1 MTQAVYFIV
10 KALTQ
15 LLLLLYLLRLWLPIV
30 RADFKNPIAQG
41 VIRLT
46 SPLIVPL
53 RRFIPAMGRLDT
65 ATFLVIYAMQYV
77 IVLVLLLISQRMAPT
92 LVVAIS
98 SLLELCILS
107 LNLFFF
113 AILIKVVMSWIAPHA
128 HNPVS
133 AIAASIA
140 EPVLGPFRRI
150 LPTVGGMDLSPIM
163 AIVLLKAAE
172 IYLQTL
178 KPLAI

>member
-128 HNPVS
+128 NNPVS

>member
-113 AILIKVVMSWIAPHA
+113 AILIKVVMSWIAPHT